1 MNDTVAVALI
11 TSLSTLTA
19 AGLAG
24 SVSAWTTGKQ
34 LRHQASLAREE
45 RAERRATDYREMC
58 REAYERFLTQADAA
72 YRVLDE
78 RWLARP
84 PADVQSTDAGFAA
97 RRTLDEAYIRV
108 RLVGPEDVAERGAA
122 VVRGIGEEFRQHT
135 CVVSSYPD
143 AQDRTM
149 DLDPSAR
156 TQALRARFATSGEFI
171 AAARRALEGE
181 LSQIPDAH
189 QRSSP

>member
-24 SVSAWTTGKQ
+24 SVSAWTTGRQ
-34 LRHQASLAREE
+34 LRLQALLAREE
-45 RAERRATDYREMC
+45 RAERRAIDHREMR

-78 RWLARP
+78 GWLALP
-84 PADVQSTDAGFAA
+84 SAGAPGTGAGFAA
-97 RRTLDEAYIRV
+97 RRALDEAYIRV

-122 VVRGIGEEFRQHT
+122 VVQGIGEEFRHLARI
-135 CVVSSYPD
+135 VKSDPD
-143 AQDRTM
+143 AGGRAA
-149 DLDPSAR
+149 DLDPPAR
-156 TQALRARFATSGEFI
+156 AQVLRVRFATSGEFVVS
-171 AAARRALEGE
+171 ARAALEGGPARIQE
-181 LSQIPDAH
+181 VPS
-189 QRSSP
+189 QRSE